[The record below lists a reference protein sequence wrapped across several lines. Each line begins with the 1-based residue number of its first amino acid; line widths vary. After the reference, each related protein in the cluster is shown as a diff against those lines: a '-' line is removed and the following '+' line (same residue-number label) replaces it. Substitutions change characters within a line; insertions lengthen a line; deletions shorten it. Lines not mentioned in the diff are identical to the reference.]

1 MLEKKCM
8 FWPVDEWSLC
18 TMCESTHGMCT
29 PLTDEV
35 IIDNDTDE
43 IKVISTQIIH
53 LEIPTTSSVGIDSVL
68 ETPEEEN
75 RRKRINR
82 IVGFFA
88 SLIFFTCVA
97 LVCSSLM
104 MSKNIDE
111 LGKWSLCI

>member
-1 MLEKKCM
+1 
-8 FWPVDEWSLC
+8 
-18 TMCESTHGMCT
+18 MCT

-53 LEIPTTSSVGIDSVL
+53 LEIPTTSSVGINSVL

>member
-8 FWPVDEWSLC
+8 YWPVDEWSLS
-18 TMCESTHGMCT
+18 TMCESTHSICT
-29 PLTDEV
+29 PLTDDV

-53 LEIPTTSSVGIDSVL
+53 LEIPTTSSVGINSVI

-111 LGKWSLCI
+111 LGKLSFCI